1 MGPMR
6 FKEFPRRR
14 KVHVL
19 IRGQKRPKGIVFSQD
34 YNHMTRTLDAGVRLF
49 DSGKSFIDGR
59 RIAIAAK
66 KPNGRSHFFCRE
78 GAQDFFRCPFMG
90 GIGAVQGLSI
100 IENGFIEKFGF
111 GTGRAFPVD
120 SIIGMRAAAKAAKDG
135 KNRNKDQR
143 TCKNGLDAALG
154 AMAFRSCS

>member
-1 MGPMR
+1 
-6 FKEFPRRR
+6 
-14 KVHVL
+14 
-19 IRGQKRPKGIVFSQD
+19 
-34 YNHMTRTLDAGVRLF
+34 
-49 DSGKSFIDGR
+49 
-59 RIAIAAK
+59 
-66 KPNGRSHFFCRE
+66 
-78 GAQDFFRCPFMG
+78 MG

-154 AMAFRSCS
+154 GDGLSFLQLMPKIDDESGEKKDADKTREKLIFLYGRVPNGMLIIFHAVKEHDVVRFLEMA